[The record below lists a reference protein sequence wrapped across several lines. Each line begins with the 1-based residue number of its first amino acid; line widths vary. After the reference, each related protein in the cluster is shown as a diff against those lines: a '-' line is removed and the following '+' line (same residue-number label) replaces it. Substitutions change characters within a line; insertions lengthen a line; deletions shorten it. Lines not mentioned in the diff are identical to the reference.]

1 MSSTIFVPTYD
12 VWVKGTQISQDR
24 KKCIDS
30 VEVKE
35 TVDGADTCV
44 ISISDPE
51 FIFIEDN
58 IFLEESPLKVQLGL
72 DGCTTKQ
79 TFEGYISAVDISF
92 PDNGIPKLTITG
104 MDKTH
109 IMNRKKKNKTWNN
122 TTSAKVVESI
132 AKSYGFKCVV
142 EKGYKFTTKES
153 ISQSKQTDA
162 DFLQKL
168 AKDEIYPF
176 TCRLVGN
183 TIYYVKKGKISSSVM
198 TIHYMEY
205 PHEIINFTPQINTE
219 TRQEDTGSSS
229 VSNNKSTTSSSSTS
243 SSSGSPSSSSSSS
256 SSSKTSGS
264 SSSGSSSTSSTKK
277 SKTYDPVTKKWK

>member
-1 MSSTIFVPTYD
+1 MSSVLFVPSYD
-12 VWVKGTQISQDR
+12 VWVKGTKINQDR

-30 VEVKE
+30 VEIKE
-35 TVDGADTCV
+35 TVDGADTCT
-44 ISISDPE
+44 INISDPE

-58 IFLEESPLKVQLGL
+58 IFLEKSSLKVQLGFE
-72 DGCTTKQ
+72 GCTTKQ

-92 PDNGIPKLTITG
+92 PENGIPHLTITG

-109 IMNRKKKNKTWNN
+109 LMNRTKKNKTWTN
-122 TTSAKVVESI
+122 TTSAKIVESI
-132 AKSYGFKCVV
+132 VKSYGFKCVV
-142 EKGYKFTTKES
+142 ESGYNFKTKES

-198 TIHYMEY
+198 TLHYLEY

-229 VSNNKSTTSSSSTS
+229 VSNSKST
-243 SSSGSPSSSSSSS
+243 SSSSSSS
-256 SSSKTSGS
+256 SSSGS
-264 SSSGSSSTSSTKK
+264 SSSSSKTSGGSSSSSSSSTKK
-277 SKTYDPVTKKWK
+277 TKTYDPVTKKWK

>member
-1 MSSTIFVPTYD
+1 MSSVLFVPSYD
-12 VWVKGTQISQDR
+12 VWVKGTKINQDR

-30 VEVKE
+30 VEIKE
-35 TVDGADTCV
+35 TVDGADTCT
-44 ISISDPE
+44 INISDPE

-58 IFLEESPLKVQLGL
+58 IFLEKSSLKVQLGF

-92 PDNGIPKLTITG
+92 PENGIPQLTITG

-109 IMNRKKKNKTWNN
+109 LMNRTKKNKTWTN
-122 TTSAKVVESI
+122 TTSAKIVESI

-142 EKGYKFTTKES
+142 ESGYNFKTKES

-198 TIHYMEY
+198 TLHYLEY

-229 VSNNKSTTSSSSTS
+229 VSNSKST
-243 SSSGSPSSSSSSS
+243 SSSSSSS
-256 SSSKTSGS
+256 SSSRGS
-264 SSSGSSSTSSTKK
+264 SSSGSSSSSSKTSGGSSSSSSSSTKK
-277 SKTYDPVTKKWK
+277 TKTYDPVTKKWK